1 MQENVDKAG
10 CRWMWRC
17 SNSHTYASA
26 NADTRGMKPWIV
38 SSRLGR
44 SRRAG
49 AERSV
54 PPLRCR
60 WAPRTPCLFLLRCCL
75 LLCRNW
81 RTSTAPR
88 RRCAELSRLRRCALW
103 FSSSD
108 SAWLV
113 GRKHGRLP
121 HSQPPDKGVDR
132 KRGRDQL
139 ARHGV
144 VNVLPRAAA
153 EHRDAPLGHVL
164 HESCTQEQRSAWE
177 KQSGAESWTS
187 TKETWT
193 STKKR

>member
-1 MQENVDKAG
+1 
-10 CRWMWRC
+10 MWRC

-54 PPLRCR
+54 PPLRRR
-60 WAPRTPCLFLLRCCL
+60 WAPRTPCLFLVRCCL

-88 RRCAELSRLRRCALW
+88 RRCAELSRLRWCALW

-132 KRGRDQL
+132 KRGRDQQCVGEAVRSRIL
-139 ARHGV
+139 DEHKRNLDEHQKKVKQTEQYERIVRASPARINDLVCPWLRTGDGFV
-144 VNVLPRAAA
+144 TSIMQPR
-153 EHRDAPLGHVL
+153 
-164 HESCTQEQRSAWE
+164 T
-177 KQSGAESWTS
+177 
-187 TKETWT
+187 
-193 STKKR
+193 